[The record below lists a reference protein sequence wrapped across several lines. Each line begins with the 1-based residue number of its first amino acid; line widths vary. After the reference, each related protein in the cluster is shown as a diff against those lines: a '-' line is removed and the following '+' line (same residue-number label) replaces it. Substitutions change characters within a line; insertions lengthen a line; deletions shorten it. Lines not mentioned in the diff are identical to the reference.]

1 MDVKEHMNSFLIDIN
16 CLISY
21 TTTRSKI
28 QSEKIAGYIEDASN
42 LKSEIIIISNVITE
56 FVYTLQSIYKVDSI
70 FINHMLRDLLKNPG
84 IRHQHGYFMSN
95 ILSLWP
101 NKIKDY
107 GGAVLAAAAFEL
119 RIPVLTF
126 DKPFSKQLS
135 LVNIPH
141 KLLG

>member
-1 MDVKEHMNSFLIDIN
+1 MGIEEQMNSFLIDTN

-28 QSEKIAGYIEDASN
+28 QSERISEYIENASN
-42 LKSEIIIISNVITE
+42 FQAEIIIISNTITE

-70 FINHMLRDLLKNPG
+70 FINHMLHDLLKNPG
-84 IRHQHGYFMSN
+84 IKHQQGYFMGT

-101 NKIKDY
+101 DKIKNY
-107 GGAVLAAAAFEL
+107 GDAVLAAAAFEL
-119 RIPVLTF
+119 KIPILTF

-135 LVNIPH
+135 LINIPH
-141 KLLG
+141 KLL

>member
-1 MDVKEHMNSFLIDIN
+1 MDSEEHMNSFLIDTN

-28 QSEKIAGYIEDASN
+28 QSERISGYIEDASN
-42 LKSEIIIISNVITE
+42 FKAEIIIISNIITE

-70 FINHMLRDLLKNPG
+70 FINRMLRDLLKNPG
-84 IRHQHGYFMSN
+84 IKYQHGYFMSN

-101 NKIKDY
+101 DKVKDY
-107 GGAVLAAAAFEL
+107 GDAVLAAAAFEL
-119 RIPVLTF
+119 KIPVLTF

-135 LVNIPH
+135 LINIPH
-141 KLLG
+141 KLL

>member
-1 MDVKEHMNSFLIDIN
+1 MDIEKQMNSFLIDAN

-28 QSEKIAGYIEDASN
+28 QSERISEYIENASN
-42 LKSEIIIISNVITE
+42 FQAEIIIISNIITE

-84 IRHQHGYFMSN
+84 LKHQEGYFMST

-101 NKIKDY
+101 DKIKDY
-107 GGAVLAAAAFEL
+107 GDAVLAAAAFEL
-119 RIPVLTF
+119 KIPILTF
-126 DKPFSKQLS
+126 DKPFSKQMS
-135 LVNIPH
+135 LINIPY
-141 KLLG
+141 KLL

>member
-1 MDVKEHMNSFLIDIN
+1 MNSFLIDAN

-28 QSEKIAGYIEDASN
+28 QSERISEYIENASN
-42 LKSEIIIISNVITE
+42 FQAEIIIISNIITE

-84 IRHQHGYFMSN
+84 LKHQEGYFMST

-101 NKIKDY
+101 DKIKDY
-107 GGAVLAAAAFEL
+107 GDAVLAAAAFEL
-119 RIPVLTF
+119 KIPILTF
-126 DKPFSKQLS
+126 DKPFSKQMS
-135 LVNIPH
+135 LINIPY
-141 KLLG
+141 KLL